1 MGLARAKR
9 RILIGRCPQ
18 SERGGRRPP
27 LPIAFYVPALSGL
40 PRFIAQTL
48 RAPHF
53 GAFFEARMKALST
66 LVSDAMCKPVV
77 LEQGSNEA
85 EVEASAGDSPEADL
99 DEAA

>member
-1 MGLARAKR
+1 
-9 RILIGRCPQ
+9 
-18 SERGGRRPP
+18 
-27 LPIAFYVPALSGL
+27 
-40 PRFIAQTL
+40 
-48 RAPHF
+48 
-53 GAFFEARMKALST
+53 MKALST